1 MSAKHPIIAVIGA
14 SGAGKTIVKQY
25 FYDLFK
31 ENELKIAIVEGDSF
45 HRYSRKKMLK
55 KQQYYRQL
63 GRSLTHYSHHANNL
77 HQLEALFKEYAL
89 SGTGKRRFYVH
100 NDEEA
105 EKFSKRFNV
114 ELKAGQHSPLE
125 DLPENTQALFY
136 EGLHGGAVDE
146 EQGINVAKLVDF
158 LIGVVPTI
166 NLEWKQK
173 ITRDVLERKYKRTQ
187 VIESIMER
195 LPDYIDFIIPQF
207 SRTHINIQAIPL
219 MDTSN
224 PFRPFKNDE
233 KIGEWNKHS
242 VYAISIKDMSIDIEE
257 IQRAIKDSKITA
269 KDNLIIDS
277 ESLFLALDMIIKPQL
292 SRIND
297 NFNF

>member
-1 MSAKHPIIAVIGA
+1 MSASHPIIAVIGA
-14 SGAGKTIVKQY
+14 SGAGKTIVKQH

-31 ENELKIAIVEGDSF
+31 ANNLAVAIIEGDSF

-55 KQQYYRQL
+55 KQQKHKQL

-77 HQLEALFKEYAL
+77 KQLEQLFQEY
-89 SGTGKRRFYVH
+89 SQQGTGKRRFYVH
-100 NDEEA
+100 NDAEA
-105 EKFSKRFNV
+105 ERLSKRFNKIIKKG
-114 ELKAGQHSPLE
+114 ELSPLE
-125 DLPENTQALFY
+125 DLPTNTKALFY

-146 EQGINVAKLVDF
+146 DQGINVAKLVDF

-173 ITRDVLERKYKRTQ
+173 ITRDVLERGYSREQ
-187 VIESIMER
+187 VIDSITER

-207 SRTHINIQAIPL
+207 SRTHLNIQYIPL

-224 PFRPFKNDE
+224 PFADFTGNE
-233 KIGEWNKHS
+233 KIGDWTNNAL
-242 VYAISIKDMSIDIEE
+242 VAFSIKDNRIDIEK
-257 IQRAIKDSKITA
+257 IKASIKGAKIT
-269 KDNLIIDS
+269 KEGNIIIDNDK
-277 ESLFLALDMIIKPQL
+277 LFQALDVIVKSQL
-292 SRIND
+292 SQISD